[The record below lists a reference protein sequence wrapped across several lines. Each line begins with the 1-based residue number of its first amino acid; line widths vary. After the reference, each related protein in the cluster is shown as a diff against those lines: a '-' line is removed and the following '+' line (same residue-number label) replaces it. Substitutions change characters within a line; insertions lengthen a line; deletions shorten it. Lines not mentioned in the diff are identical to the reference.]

1 MTGGQVPLL
10 VLEVGPAPM
19 PDFVSTAH
27 LYAAL
32 CWPPSVELAA
42 YRLGARAIGS
52 GTLFSTLHDEPG
64 RRQEFIDA
72 FPEMMVVT
80 AAQRRA
86 VWKAMKIRL
95 RHRMAASRMALG
107 FLEERFTGRPAKL
120 PRR

>member
-42 YRLGARAIGS
+42 YRLGPRAIGS
-52 GTLFSTLHDEPG
+52 GTLFSP
-64 RRQEFIDA
+64 
-72 FPEMMVVT
+72 
-80 AAQRRA
+80 
-86 VWKAMKIRL
+86 
-95 RHRMAASRMALG
+95 SYS
-107 FLEERFTGRPAKL
+107 
-120 PRR
+120 